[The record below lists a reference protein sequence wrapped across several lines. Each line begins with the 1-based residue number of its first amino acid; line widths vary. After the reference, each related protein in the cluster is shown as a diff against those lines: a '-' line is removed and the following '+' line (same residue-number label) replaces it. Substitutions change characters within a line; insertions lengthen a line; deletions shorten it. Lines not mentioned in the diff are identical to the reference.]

1 MSKFTC
7 QVNVFVDGACKFIR
21 FTRIGELN
29 AESMFNQGSNES
41 QRTWSLA
48 TS

>member
-7 QVNVFVDGACKFIR
+7 QVSVFVDGMCKYIR
-21 FTRIGELN
+21 FASELN
-29 AESMFNQGSNES
+29 AESMSNQGPNES
-41 QRTWSLA
+41 QRTWSLV